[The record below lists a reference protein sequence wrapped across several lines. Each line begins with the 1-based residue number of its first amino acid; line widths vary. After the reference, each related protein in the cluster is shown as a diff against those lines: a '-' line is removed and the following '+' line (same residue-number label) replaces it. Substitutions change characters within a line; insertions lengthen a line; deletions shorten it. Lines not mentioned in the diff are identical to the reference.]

1 MGNRRRVAVRNA
13 GAFLGP
19 DLLAATPMNALNV
32 GPGQPGP
39 ADAWRVPSEPLDGA
53 VSREDATV
61 ESAQAAQAAQT
72 VPVPPRSTRKS

>member
-1 MGNRRRVAVRNA
+1 MSSRRRVAERNA

-39 ADAWRVPSEPLDGA
+39 ADDWRVPSEPPDEEM
-53 VSREDATV
+53 SREDATV
-61 ESAQAAQAAQT
+61 ESAQAAHT
-72 VPVPPRSTRKS
+72 IPLPPRSTRKS